1 MRIAFFTDSYDSH
14 SNYTDGVAVIAQRY
28 AKYASQQGVSLTI
41 YTNGEENGTE
51 TIGETVVI
59 KRFKPII
66 PWYLPF
72 YNELL
77 LDLLIPNPKLIDDFE
92 KTTFDIVHFTQ
103 PSTMGAN
110 AIYASGRNLMRFPFT
125 VPSLIIGIDISFFQK
140 RRASKLPL
148 VGSFHTN
155 IPAFTKARTG
165 SDFFSC
171 RVAEMCDNFYKKCD
185 IILATSQC
193 TQDEIRQ
200 YINGRSFG
208 LFRSG
213 VDTAA
218 FNPQKRDENLRE
230 KMGNKVILFF
240 AGRLTPEKNIQLLK
254 KAFIELRKKH
264 KNIHLFVAGD
274 GVLRESL
281 KKELGND
288 ITAPGFLHGEEL
300 YRAFASSDIFV
311 FPSVTDTLGLVVLEA
326 QASGLPVVVMDQ
338 GGPKEVMQNEKTGFL
353 CRADVFEDF
362 VNNIETLI
370 VNEELRRQMGKSAR
384 VLAERYSWDRAFDEL
399 IETYERV
406 IDDGCKT

>member
-1 MRIAFFTDSYDSH
+1 MHIAFFTDSYDSH
-14 SNYTDGVAVIAQRY
+14 QNYTDGVAVIAQRY
-28 AKYASQQGVSLTI
+28 ASYADQKGISLTI
-41 YTNGEENGTE
+41 YTNGGEDRNEKV
-51 TIGETVVI
+51 GETVNV

-77 LDLLIPNPKLIDDFE
+77 LDLLVPNPKLIADFE
-92 KTTFDIVHFTQ
+92 KNHFDIIHFTQ
-103 PSTMGAN
+103 PSTMGIN
-110 AIYASGRNLMRFPFT
+110 AIYASGRQLMRFPFT
-125 VPSLIIGIDISFFQK
+125 VPFLIIGTDINILHK
-140 RRASKLPL
+140 RQLPKLPL

-171 RVAEMCDNFYKKCD
+171 RVAEMCNNFYKNCD

-200 YINGRSFG
+200 YINGKSFG

-213 VDTAA
+213 VDTVA
-218 FNPQKRDENLRE
+218 FNPQKRDENLR
-230 KMGNKVILFF
+230 KKFGDKVILFF
-240 AGRLTPEKNIQLLK
+240 AGRVTPEKNIQLLK
-254 KAFIELRKKH
+254 KAFIELHKKH
-264 KNIHLFVAGD
+264 RNIHLFIAGD
-274 GVLRESL
+274 GSMRRSL
-281 KKELGND
+281 KEELGD
-288 ITAPGFLHGEEL
+288 DVSVPGFLHGEEL

-338 GGPKEVMQNEKTGFL
+338 GGPKEVMEHEKTGFL
-353 CRADVFEDF
+353 CKADVFEDF

-370 VNEELRRQMGKSAR
+370 VNEELRKQMGKSAR
-384 VLAERYSWDRAFDEL
+384 VLAERYSWDRAFDDL
-399 IETYERV
+399 IKTYERV
-406 IDDGCKT
+406 IENVYTI

>member
-14 SNYTDGVAVIAQRY
+14 RNYTDGVAVIAQ
-28 AKYASQQGVSLTI
+28 KYANYANQKGIFLTV
-41 YTNGEENGTE
+41 YTNGDENGTE
-51 TIGETVVI
+51 RIGETVSV

-77 LDLLIPNPKLIDDFE
+77 LDLLIPNPKLMADFE
-92 KTTFDIVHFTQ
+92 KNSFDIVHFTQ
-103 PSTMGAN
+103 PSTMGVN
-110 AIYASGRNLMRFPFT
+110 AIYASGRYLMKFPLT
-125 VPSLIIGIDISFFQK
+125 VPSLIIGTDITFLRKK
-140 RRASKLPL
+140 RDFKLPL

-165 SDFFSC
+165 SEYFSR
-171 RVAEMCDNFYKKCD
+171 RVEEMCDNFYKNCD

-200 YINGRSFG
+200 YINGKSFG

-213 VDTAA
+213 VDTTA
-218 FNPQKRDENLRE
+218 FHPQKRDENFR
-230 KMGNKVILFF
+230 KKFDDKIILFF
-240 AGRLTPEKNIQLLK
+240 AGRISPEKNIQLLK

-288 ITAPGFLHGEEL
+288 VTAPGFLHGEEL

-338 GGPKEVMQNEKTGFL
+338 GGPKEVMEDGKTGFL
-353 CRADVFEDF
+353 CRTDVFEDF
-362 VNNIETLI
+362 INSIETLI
-370 VNEELRRQMGKSAR
+370 TNAELREQMGKSAR
-384 VLAERYSWDRAFDEL
+384 ILAERYSWDQAFDDL
-399 IETYERV
+399 IKVYERA
-406 IDDGCKT
+406 IDNGYKI